1 MNIPSFLKVSA
12 TALGVAAVSYTV
24 GAVLAVVFAVSPFLM
39 EVEKAKQHRR

>member
-1 MNIPSFLKVSA
+1 MTSLIKTTA

-24 GAVLAVVFAVSPFLM
+24 GALLAVAFAVSPFLM

>member
-1 MNIPSFLKVSA
+1 MNVQSFLKTSA